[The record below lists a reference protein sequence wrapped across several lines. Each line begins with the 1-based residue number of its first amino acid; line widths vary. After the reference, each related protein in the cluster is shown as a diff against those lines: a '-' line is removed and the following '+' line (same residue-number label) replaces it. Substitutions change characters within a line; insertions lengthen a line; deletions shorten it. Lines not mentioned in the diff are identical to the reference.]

1 MKIASLFLVSF
12 LAACGSD
19 ATTVGT
25 VTAGGEAFDI
35 KREGDAPAAGSSTTM
50 VIKPEGAKPDSV
62 DGWIGLETDD
72 DLAVDGVYDSGDG
85 DYDMDM
91 TVQSPLPAGS
101 KFFYEIT
108 IAGQVSTGSIDLK

>member
-1 MKIASLFLVSF
+1 MKIASILLFSLV
-12 LAACGSD
+12 AACGSD

-25 VTAGGEAFDI
+25 VTAGGETFDV

-62 DGWIGLETDD
+62 DGWIGLMTDS
-72 DLAVDGVYDSGDG
+72 AKKVDGVYDSGDG
-85 DYDMDM
+85 DYDMDI

-108 IAGQVSTGSIDLK
+108 IAGQVSAGSIDLK